1 MPFTPFHVGP
11 HATVGFAFQKYIDV
25 PVFVLSNIAID
36 LEPLA
41 VILFKFEYPLHGYF
55 HTFLFGGLVGLVGLV
70 WGLVACMIP
79 KQITTLMNKFY
90 LGYTP
95 VPIKTVFSGILGV
108 WFHILFDAP
117 IYKDIR
123 PFFPYEFNPFYGLVY
138 LPNMYSPFAYFPI
151 RFLVFLPNPHK

>member
-55 HTFLFGGLVGLVGLV
+55 HTFFFGGLVGLVGLV

-138 LPNMYSPFAYFPI
+138 LPNMYLTI
-151 RFLVFLPNPHK
+151 RVFSHQVSHFSAKPS